1 MSRTGLAVVVSLRI
15 VTAALA
21 TAAVAVAAT
30 GAEEYWLYVI
40 GAGLATVAVWPNAR
54 VLLALWLASAG
65 IVVGTLLATGR
76 SELVGFL
83 IAGGLAAAGITVI
96 SRTRP
101 FGLKK
106 PRRRRG
112 AFGPAWGRQERA
124 PSPILEPKD
133 G

>member
-1 MSRTGLAVVVSLRI
+1 MSRTGLAVIVSLRI
-15 VTAALA
+15 VTAVLA
-21 TAAVAVAAT
+21 AGAVALAAT

-40 GAGLATVAVWPNAR
+40 GACLASVAVWPNAR
-54 VLLALWLASAG
+54 VLLAWWLAATG
-65 IVVGTLLATGR
+65 ILTGALLATGR
-76 SELVGFL
+76 SQVVGFALSAGLALVG
-83 IAGGLAAAGITVI
+83 ITAV

-112 AFGPAWGRQERA
+112 AFGPGWGRQERA